1 MHLRILL
8 VALFF
13 ALLLGGPVRAQQQ
26 EQEPTPFT
34 AWIDLRQ
41 VAAGQVPTS
50 LPIWLAS
57 VTSTQQ
63 AKSNVNVT
71 TTFQIN
77 LRQMPDLD
85 QKRLLRLFFEDH
97 AGASP
102 TVVGLDAK
110 GVQQFSRGPLGQ
122 GLELPSSDTVVFST
136 AGIATIDIIV
146 PGDGHNVRGVFLAT
160 LQNHTMMSAL
170 DFAPSGDLIDVF
182 ERGAA
187 LQVPTNDMALYGRI
201 KATLDNGTVKFTDAE
216 PTITW
221 EFELQALPLMC
232 LVNMEVLAADP
243 QTPLVL
249 TLNDQPLGPVNVSWP
264 DLADPG
270 YVGMVR
276 PLETGMHFRYAG
288 WLRAQKVI
296 PGSALQTGV
305 NRLVLQLPTGASPV
319 AVRNLELL
327 LKHNWNN
334 LDYSVTPAAP

>member
-1 MHLRILL
+1 MRLPIFSLL
-8 VALFF
+8 F
-13 ALLLGGPVRAQQQ
+13 ALLLAVSARPQQQ

-34 AWIDLRQ
+34 TWIDLHR
-41 VAAGQVPTS
+41 VAAGQAPTS

-57 VTSTQQ
+57 VTTSPQT
-63 AKSNVNVT
+63 NPNGTLT

-85 QKRLLRLFFEDH
+85 QKRLLRLFFEDR

-102 TVVGLDAK
+102 TVVGLDAN
-110 GVQQFSRGPLGQ
+110 GAQRFSRGPLGQ
-122 GLELPSSDTVVFST
+122 SLELPSSDTVVFST
-136 AGIATIDIIV
+136 EGIATIDIIV
-146 PGDGHNVRGVFLAT
+146 PGDGRNLRGVFLAT
-160 LQNHTMMSAL
+160 LQNRTMMSAL

-182 ERGAA
+182 ERGAS
-187 LQVPTNDMALYGRI
+187 LQLPANDMALYGRI
-201 KATLDNGTVKFTDAE
+201 KATLDNGTVKFTDAQ

-232 LVNMEVLAADP
+232 LINMEVLAADP
-243 QTPLVL
+243 QAPLDV
-249 TLNDQPLGPVNVSWP
+249 TLNDHPLGAVSVSWP

-276 PLETGMHFRYAG
+276 PLEAGMHFRYAG

-305 NRLVLQLPTGASPV
+305 NRLVLQLPSGTSPV
-319 AVRNLELL
+319 AIRNLELL
-327 LKHNWNN
+327 LKHNWKN
-334 LDYSVTPAAP
+334 LDYSVNPAAP